1 MNQAEF
7 IKQVHQNHAN
17 EINERCMDFV
27 YHKERALA
35 LRAKRRKTVA
45 ERIEWAELKARYGI
59 TRNRGRQLH
68 TTIDAHIKQVIE
80 NITTRELNSVN
91 ITQSN

>member
-1 MNQAEF
+1 MSEF
-7 IKQVHQNHAN
+7 IKEIHQRCAP
-17 EINERCMDFV
+17 EINNACMEFI

-45 ERIEWAELKARYGI
+45 ERAEWAELKAQYGV
-59 TRNRGRQLH
+59 TVNRGRKLS
-68 TTIDAHIKQVIE
+68 TVIDAHIKQVIE
-80 NITTRELNSVN
+80 NIVTRELNSVN